1 MNLLLNR
8 AKALRKE
15 QTPAEQLLWK
25 ALRNRQLNGLK
36 FYRQRVIGYYIAD
49 FYCPELKLI
58 LEADGDVH
66 FTDEQQT
73 HDAKRNQ
80 WFEAEGYR
88 VLRVFNSDVTKN
100 LEGVL
105 QVILNFPPVLPKN
118 LSPPLSLKG
127 EGVETKN
134 PLPEGRGQG
143 EGVCSTIR
151 GGQMKIEV

>member
-88 VLRVFNSDVTKN
+88 VLRVLNSDVVQN

-105 QVILNFPPVLPKN
+105 QVILNLPPVLHKN
-118 LSPPLSLKG
+118 LSPTLSLKG
-127 EGVETKN
+127 EGAEEETKN
-134 PLPEGRGQG
+134 PLPLGRGQG
-143 EGVCSTIR
+143 EGVL
-151 GGQMKIEV
+151 QQD